1 MEDNMNERETDK
13 YNELVQSIL
22 SSNPKDFKSI
32 LKALSVAFRNSK
44 DRTLGQLLVFLAMD
58 SRSDV
63 ILDKKDLKKL
73 KKYGVKHE

>member
-1 MEDNMNERETDK
+1 MNERETDK